1 MLFHFLPV
9 PRGVQPTS
17 CLNGTCWKVNV
28 LPCWHTC
35 STCWVSCPV
44 FCSSCFVSQRP
55 EVRGCGKFRGRLN
68 LFITLTGSVGGS
80 VGDTPFFWRA
90 CFLASVCLTIRG
102 QTIPSHNEW
111 HSKNVP
117 FFPPQL
123 WLCVTKS
130 ECRALFSPPPW
141 PTYQRHLICISP
153 WAELV
158 NWLKPEL
165 VLIRFCALEL
175 LANHNLIN
183 W

>member
-55 EVRGCGKFRGRLN
+55 EVRECGKFRGRLN

-80 VGDTPFFWRA
+80 VGDTPSFWRA

-117 FFPPQL
+117 FFPLSSGYVLPSLNVELYFLLRHDQHIKG
-123 WLCVTKS
+123 TS
-130 ECRALFSPPPW
+130 FALVPEQSS
-141 PTYQRHLICISP
+141 LIDLSQ
-153 WAELV
+153 
-158 NWLKPEL
+158 NW
-165 VLIRFCALEL
+165 C
-175 LANHNLIN
+175 
-183 W
+183 